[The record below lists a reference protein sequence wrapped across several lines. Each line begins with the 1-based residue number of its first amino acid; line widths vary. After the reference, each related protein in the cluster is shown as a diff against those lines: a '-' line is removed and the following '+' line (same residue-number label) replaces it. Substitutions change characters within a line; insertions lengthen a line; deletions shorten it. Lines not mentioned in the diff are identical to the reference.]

1 MMDCVGK
8 LRNLAVFLIAKIRP
22 KWRVNGGDVDKLGVL
37 GGGELV
43 S

>member
-22 KWRVNGGDVDKLGVL
+22 KWGLMGNVDKLGVL
-37 GGGELV
+37 GSRWLV
-43 S
+43 E